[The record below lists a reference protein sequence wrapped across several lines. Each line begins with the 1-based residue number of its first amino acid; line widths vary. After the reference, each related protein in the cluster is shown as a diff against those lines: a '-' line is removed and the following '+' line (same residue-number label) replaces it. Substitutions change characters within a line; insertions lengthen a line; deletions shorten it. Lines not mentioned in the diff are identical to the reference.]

1 MKVTLFDFQ
10 KDALNDL
17 RKALVKARQG
27 ASSDDQHVVAFS
39 AATGSG
45 KTIIMT
51 ALFEAILDEPDD
63 QLAWPL
69 DWTPQPDAVILWVSD
84 MPELNEQTKLKIESK
99 SDRVYRVNQLITID
113 AHFDAPRLDGGRI
126 YFINTQKLAINQPLT
141 NRGDGRQHL
150 IWETL
155 TNTALAIPDRF
166 YVVIDEAHRGMTSGK
181 GAQAA
186 QTLMQR
192 FLLGYP
198 EVGLV
203 KMPLVVGV
211 SATPKRFLDLLAH
224 AEHTITTHTVAVPP
238 EEVRKSGLLK
248 DRILIHHPET
258 ATTAEMALLEE
269 AARRWG
275 QMTVAWSSYCNDE
288 KEQTVWPVLVVQVEN
303 GTDRLLTKTDLG
315 AALTVIE
322 SAIGRRLNEG
332 EVAHAMHDTGDLDV
346 GGRRVRKVE
355 ASRIDGDKNIGVVF
369 FKSSLST
376 GWDCPRAEVMM
387 SFRRAEDH
395 TYIAQLLGRMVRTPL
410 ARRIEKDA
418 ALNDVHLFLPYFDTS
433 AVESVVAS
441 LHNAEDV
448 PPSETGSSRKL
459 VVLKRREGTEAIFMA
474 LDEVVTYRV
483 NAARAQNPLRRY
495 MAISRSLTIDE
506 IDEEAWGAAKRQIV
520 EWMGLRI
527 DAIKVAGQFDAAA
540 NAINKVGLRTL
551 AVNNGTGVAEPTAD
565 YYIDASGV
573 DIDRLFEEAGRAFSH
588 GLQMEYW
595 RAHADRDALEV
606 KVEAIVLACNPSAMA
621 TLEAFAELAFDA
633 LYDQHKKAISKLK
646 EQRRANYEKLRLA
659 TAKPNVV
666 PWHLPVSIDF
676 KREQTDPLWER
687 HLYVE
692 NNGQFRADLGSW
704 EASVL
709 KEELAKTEVVG
720 WLRNVDRKPWSLEI
734 PYETGGDVRP
744 MFPDL
749 VVVRKVGDEFAI
761 DILEPHD
768 PSLSDNFEKAVGLAK
783 FADKHGAMFGRI
795 QLIRK
800 QSSACG
806 EHFVRLE
813 INQAAT
819 IKKLLLITSNP
830 QLDDLFA
837 KCASGGGTQ
846 A

>member
-10 KDALNDL
+10 KDALGKL
-17 RKALVKARQG
+17 REALVSARKAVSPENQQVIAL
-27 ASSDDQHVVAFS
+27 S

-45 KTIIMT
+45 KTIMMT

-69 DWTPQPDAVILWVSD
+69 DWAPQPDAVILWVSD

-99 SDRVYRVNQLITID
+99 SDKVYRVNQLITID
-113 AHFDAPRLDGGRI
+113 AHFDAPRLNGGRI

-166 YVVIDEAHRGMTSGK
+166 YVVIDEAHRGMTAGR

-203 KMPLVVGV
+203 KMPLVIGV
-211 SATPKRFLDLLAH
+211 SATPKRFLALIAH
-224 AEHTITTHTVAVPP
+224 AEHTLTTHKVLVPA

-248 DRILIHHPET
+248 DRILIHHPEA

-275 QMTVAWSSYCNDE
+275 QMTAAWAAFCTDE

-303 GTDRLLTKTDLG
+303 GSDRQLTKTDLG
-315 AALTVIE
+315 EALTVVE
-322 SAIGRRLNEG
+322 SAIGRRLKEG

-355 ASRIDGDKNIGVVF
+355 ASRIDTDKNIGVVF
-369 FKSSLST
+369 FKTSLST

-387 SFRRAEDH
+387 SFRRAQDH

-418 ALNDVHLFLPYFDTS
+418 ALNDVHLFLPYFDTG
-433 AVESVVAS
+433 AVENVVAS

-448 PPSETGSSRKL
+448 PPAETGSSRDL
-459 VVLKRREGTEAIFMA
+459 VVLKRRDGVEELFAA
-474 LDEVVTYRV
+474 LDETVTYRV
-483 NAARAQNPLRRY
+483 KAARVQNPLRRY

-506 IDEEAWGAAKRQIV
+506 IDEDAWGVAKCQIV
-520 EWMGLRI
+520 DWMGQRVA
-527 DAIKVAGQFDAAA
+527 AIKSAGQFDAAA
-540 NAINKVGLRTL
+540 KATTQVGLRTL
-551 AVNNGTGVAEPTAD
+551 AVNNTTGIAEPAAD
-565 YYIDASGV
+565 YHIDASDV

-606 KVEAIVLACNPSAMA
+606 KVEAIVLARHAAQMA
-621 TLEAFAELAFDA
+621 VLESHAETAFDS
-633 LYDQHKKAISKLK
+633 LYDQHKKAVSKLK
-646 EQRRANYEKLRLA
+646 EQRRVNYEKLRLA
-659 TAKPNVV
+659 TAKPNEV
-666 PWHLPVSIDF
+666 PWHLPASIDF
-676 KREQTDPLWER
+676 KRLPADPLWER

-692 NNGQFRADLGSW
+692 GNGQFRAELGSW
-704 EASVL
+704 EAAVL
-709 KEELAKTEVVG
+709 QEELAKPEVVG
-720 WLRNVDRKPWSLEI
+720 WLRNLDRKLWSLEI
-734 PYETGGDVRP
+734 PYESGGDVRP

-749 VVVRKVGDEFAI
+749 VIVRKVGSEFAI
-761 DILEPHD
+761 DILEPHN

-783 FADKHGAMFGRI
+783 FAEKHGALFGRI

-800 QSSACG
+800 HSSAGG
-806 EHFVRLE
+806 EHFARLE
-813 INQAAT
+813 INQTAML
-819 IKKLLLITSNP
+819 KKLLLITSNP
-830 QLDDLFA
+830 LLDALFSSTA
-837 KCASGGGTQ
+837 T
-846 A
+846 

>member
-1 MKVTLFDFQ
+1 MKVSLFDFQ
-10 KDALNDL
+10 RDALHLL
-17 RKALVKARQG
+17 REKILAARKF
-27 ASSDDQHVVAFS
+27 ASSQQPQAIAFS
-39 AATGSG
+39 APTGSG
-45 KTIIMT
+45 KTIMMT
-51 ALFEAILDEPDD
+51 ALFEAILDQPDD
-63 QLAWPL
+63 ELAWPL
-69 DWTPQPDAVILWVSD
+69 DWEPQSNAVILWVSD

-99 SDRVYRVNQLITID
+99 SNKVYRVNQLITID
-113 AHFDAPRLDGGRI
+113 AHFDASRLDGGRI
-126 YFINTQKLAINQPLT
+126 YFINTQKLAVNQPLT

-166 YVVIDEAHRGMTSGK
+166 YVVIDEAHRGMSAGR

-192 FLLGYP
+192 FVLGYP

-211 SATPKRFLDLLAH
+211 SATPKRFMDLLEH
-224 AEHTITTHTVAVPP
+224 APHTIHKIAIPAD
-238 EEVRKSGLLK
+238 EVRKSGLLK
-248 DRILIHHPET
+248 DRILIHHPEA

-275 QMTVAWSSYCNDE
+275 QMTTAWGAYCRDE
-288 KEQTVWPVLVVQVEN
+288 QEQAVWPVLVVQVEN
-303 GTDRLLTKTDLG
+303 GSDRQLTRTDL
-315 AALTVIE
+315 ADALTVIE

-332 EVAHAMHDTGDLDV
+332 EVAHAMHDTGDLDI
-346 GGRRVRKVE
+346 GGRRVRKVD
-355 ASRIDGDKNIGVVF
+355 ASRIDADKNIGVVF
-369 FKSSLST
+369 FKTSLST

-418 ALNDVHLFLPYFDTS
+418 ALNDVHLFLPYFDTQ

-448 PPSETGSSRKL
+448 PPAETGSSRNL
-459 VVLKRREGTEAIFMA
+459 VVLKRREGAEDIFA
-474 LDEVVTYRV
+474 ELDGLITYRV
-483 NAARAQNPLRRY
+483 NAARAQSPLRRY
-495 MAISRSLTIDE
+495 MAIARSLTMDE
-506 IDEEAWGAAKRQIV
+506 IDDDTWDVAKRQIV
-520 EWMGLRI
+520 DWMGQRI
-527 DAIKVAGQFDAAA
+527 AAIKTAGQFNAAA
-540 NAINKVGLRTL
+540 KAITQVGLRTL
-551 AVNNGTGVAEPTAD
+551 AVQNGTGVSEPAAD
-565 YYIDASGV
+565 YHIDASDV

-588 GLQMEYW
+588 GLQMDYW

-606 KVEAIVLACNPSAMA
+606 KVEAIVLARNAAEM
-621 TLEAFAELAFDA
+621 AELEVQAEAAFDA
-633 LYDQHKKAISKLK
+633 LYDQHKKAIFKLK
-646 EQRRANYEKLRLA
+646 EQRRSNYEKLRLA
-659 TAKPNVV
+659 TVQPNEV
-666 PWHLPVSIDF
+666 PWHLPSAIDF
-676 KREQTDPLWER
+676 KRLPTDPLWER

-692 NNGQFRADLGSW
+692 ANGQFRAELGTW
-704 EASVL
+704 EAAVL
-709 KEELAKTEVVG
+709 KEELAKPAVVG
-720 WLRNVDRKPWSLEI
+720 WLRNLDRKPWSLEI
-734 PYETGGDVRP
+734 PYVSGGDVRP

-749 VVVRKVGDEFAI
+749 VVVRKSGSEFAF

-783 FADKHGAMFGRI
+783 FAEKHGALFGRI

-800 QSSACG
+800 QSSAGG

-813 INQAAT
+813 INHAAT

-830 QLDDLFA
+830 QLDELFA
-837 KCASGGGTQ
+837 SAAK
-846 A
+846 

>member
-1 MKVTLFDFQ
+1 MRVTLFDFQ
-10 KDALNDL
+10 KDALRDL
-17 RKALVKARQG
+17 RKALLKARL
-27 ASSDDQHVVAFS
+27 AVSSEDQHVVAFS

-69 DWTPQPDAVILWVSD
+69 DWAPQPDAVILWVSD

-99 SDRVYRVNQLITID
+99 SDKVYRVNQLITID

-126 YFINTQKLAINQPLT
+126 YFINTQKLAVNQPLT

-155 TNTALAIPDRF
+155 TNTARAIPDRF

-192 FLLGYP
+192 FLLGFP

-203 KMPLVVGV
+203 KMPMVIGV
-211 SATPKRFLDLLAH
+211 SATPKRFLDLLTN
-224 AEHTITTHTVAVPP
+224 AEHTVTTHRVAVPA

-248 DRILIHHPET
+248 DRILIHHPDA

-275 QMTVAWSSYCNDE
+275 QMTQAWGSFCKEENE
-288 KEQTVWPVLVVQVEN
+288 KVVWPVLVVQVEN
-303 GTDRLLTKTDLG
+303 GSDQLLTKTDLG
-315 AALTVIE
+315 AALSVIE

-332 EVAHAMHDTGDLDV
+332 ELAHAMHDTGDLDV
-346 GGRRVRKVE
+346 GGRRVRKVD
-355 ASRIDGDKNIGVVF
+355 ASRIDADKNIGVVF
-369 FKSSLST
+369 FKTSLST

-410 ARRIEKDA
+410 ARRVEKDA
-418 ALNDVHLFLPYFDTS
+418 ALNDVHLFLPYFDTE
-433 AVESVVAS
+433 AVDTVVAS

-448 PPSETGSSRKL
+448 PPAETGSSRNL
-459 VVLKRREGTEAIFMA
+459 VVLERREGTDDIFTA
-474 LDEVVTYRV
+474 LNDLVTYRV
-483 NAARAQNPLRRY
+483 NAARAQSPLRRY

-506 IDEEAWGAAKRQIV
+506 IDESAWETAKRQIV
-520 EWMGLRI
+520 DWMGRRI
-527 DAIKVAGQFDAAA
+527 AAIKLADKFDLAA
-540 NAINKVGLRTL
+540 NAITQVGVRTL
-551 AVNNGTGVAEPTAD
+551 AVHNGSNITQPTAN
-565 YYIDASGV
+565 YRIDASDI
-573 DIDRLFEEAGRAFSH
+573 DIDRLFEEAGRAFGH

-595 RAHADRDALEV
+595 RTHADRDAVDV
-606 KVEAIVLACNPSAMA
+606 KVEAIVLARNGSEIVK
-621 TLEAFAELAFDA
+621 LESLAEAAFDA
-633 LYDQHKKAISKLK
+633 IYDQHRRAIYKLK
-646 EQRRANYEKLRLA
+646 EQRRVNYEKLRLA
-659 TAKPNVV
+659 TAKPNEV
-666 PWHLPVSIDF
+666 PWHLPASIDF
-676 KREQTDPLWER
+676 KRLPTDPLWER
-687 HLYVE
+687 HVYVE
-692 NNGQFRADLGSW
+692 SNGLFRAELGNW
-704 EASVL
+704 EAGVL
-709 KEELAKTEVVG
+709 VEELAKSEVVG
-720 WLRNVDRKPWSLEI
+720 WLRNLDRKPWSLEI
-734 PYETGGDVRP
+734 PYESGGDVRP

-749 VVVRKVGDEFAI
+749 VVVRKVGGDYVI

-768 PSLSDNFEKAVGLAK
+768 PSLSDNFEKAVGLAR
-783 FADKHGAMFGRI
+783 FAEKHGALFGRI

-800 QSSACG
+800 RALAGG
-806 EHFVRLE
+806 EHFARLE

-837 KCASGGGTQ
+837 A
-846 A
+846 AAV

>member
-27 ASSDDQHVVAFS
+27 VSSDDQHVVAFS

-45 KTIIMT
+45 KTIMMT

-69 DWTPQPDAVILWVSD
+69 DWVPQPDAVILWVSD

-99 SDRVYRVNQLITID
+99 SDKVYRVNQLITID

-126 YFINTQKLAINQPLT
+126 YFINTQKLAVNQPLT

-155 TNTALAIPDRF
+155 TNTARAIPDRF

-192 FLLGYP
+192 FLLGHP
-198 EVGLV
+198 DSGLV
-203 KMPLVVGV
+203 KMPMVIGV
-211 SATPKRFLDLLAH
+211 SATPRRFLDLIAA
-224 AEHTITTHTVAVPP
+224 AEHSVTTHKVAVPA

-275 QMTVAWSSYCNDE
+275 HMTTSWSAYCHEEN
-288 KEQTVWPVLVVQVEN
+288 EQFVWPVLVVQVEN
-303 GTDRLLTKTDLG
+303 GSDKQLTKTDLG

-332 EVAHAMHDTGDLDV
+332 EVVHAMHDTGDLDI
-346 GGRRVRKVE
+346 GGRRVRKVD
-355 ASRIDGDKNIGVVF
+355 ASRIDADKNIGVVF
-369 FKSSLST
+369 FKTSLST

-418 ALNDVHLFLPYFDTS
+418 ALNDVHLFLPYFDTN
-433 AVESVVAS
+433 AVKSVVAS

-448 PPSETGSSRKL
+448 PPAETGSSHNL
-459 VVLKRREGTEAIFMA
+459 VILKRREGTEDIFNS
-474 LDEVVTYRV
+474 LVETVTYRV
-483 NAARAQNPLRRY
+483 NAARAQSPLRRL
-495 MAISRSLTIDE
+495 MAISRSLTLDE
-506 IDEEAWGAAKRQIV
+506 IDDHAWAVAKRQIV
-520 EWMGLRI
+520 EWMGERI
-527 DAIKVAGQFDAAA
+527 VAIKTTDQFNVSA
-540 NAINKVGLRTL
+540 NSITQVGLRTL
-551 AVNNGTGVAEPTAD
+551 TVNNGTGIAEPTAD
-565 YYIDASGV
+565 YNIDATSV
-573 DIDRLFEEAGRAFSH
+573 DIDRLFEEAGRVFSN

-595 RAHADRDALEV
+595 RTNAERDAQEV
-606 KVEAIVLACNPSAMA
+606 KVEVIVLARNSAEMA
-621 TLEAFAELAFDA
+621 VLESKAESAFDN
-633 LYDQHKKAISKLK
+633 LYDLHKKAIYQLK
-646 EQRRANYEKLRLA
+646 EQSRSSYDKLRLA
-659 TAKPNVV
+659 TAKPTEV
-666 PWHLPVSIDF
+666 PWHLPASIDF
-676 KREQTDPLWER
+676 KRQQTDPVWER

-692 NNGQFRADLGSW
+692 NNGLFRAELGSW
-704 EASVL
+704 EAEVL
-709 KEELAKTEVVG
+709 KEELAKPDVVG
-720 WLRNVDRKPWSLEI
+720 WLRNLDRKLWSLEI
-734 PYETGGDVRP
+734 PYETGGSVRP

-749 VVVRKVGDEFAI
+749 VVVRKVDCKFEI

-783 FADKHGAMFGRI
+783 FAEKHGAQFGRI

-800 QSSACG
+800 MTSAGG
-806 EHFVRLE
+806 EHFARLE
-813 INQAAT
+813 INQTAM
-819 IKKLLLITSNP
+819 IKKLLLINGNP
-830 QLDDLFA
+830 QLDDLF
-837 KCASGGGTQ
+837 KNHS
-846 A
+846 

>member
-17 RKALVKARQG
+17 RKALVKARQ
-27 ASSDDQHVVAFS
+27 AVSSEDQHVVTFS

-45 KTIIMT
+45 KTIMMT

-69 DWTPQPDAVILWVSD
+69 DWVPQPDAVILWVSD

-99 SDRVYRVNQLITID
+99 SDKVYRVNQLITID

-155 TNTALAIPDRF
+155 TNTARAIPDRF
-166 YVVIDEAHRGMTSGK
+166 YVVIDEAHRGMTSGR

-198 EVGLV
+198 EVGLL
-203 KMPLVVGV
+203 KMPLVIGV
-211 SATPKRFLDLLAH
+211 SATPKRFLDLISH
-224 AEHTITTHTVAVPP
+224 AEHTITTHKVAVLA

-248 DRILIHHPET
+248 DRILIHHPE
-258 ATTAEMALLEE
+258 AVTTAEMALLEE

-275 QMTVAWSSYCNDE
+275 QITQAWSIYCTDE
-288 KEQTVWPVLVVQVEN
+288 KEQPVWPVLVVQVEN
-303 GTDRLLTKTDLG
+303 GSDRQLTRTDLAG
-315 AALTVIE
+315 ALTVIE
-322 SAIGRRLNEG
+322 SAIGRRLKEG
-332 EVAHAMHDTGDLDV
+332 EVVHAMHDTGDLDI
-346 GGRRVRKVE
+346 GGRRVRKVD
-355 ASRIDGDKNIGVVF
+355 ASRIDADKNIGVVF
-369 FKSSLST
+369 FKTSLST

-387 SFRRAEDH
+387 SFRRAQDH

-448 PPSETGSSRKL
+448 PPAETGSSRNL
-459 VVLKRREGTEAIFMA
+459 VILKRREDSEAIFSA
-474 LDEVVTYRV
+474 LDELITYRV
-483 NAARAQNPLRRY
+483 NAARAQSPLRRY

-506 IDEEAWGAAKRQIV
+506 IDDDSWDAAKRQIV
-520 EWMGLRI
+520 DWMGLRI
-527 DAIKVAGQFDAAA
+527 AAIKAIGQFDAAA
-540 NAINKVGLRTL
+540 NAITQVSLRTL
-551 AVNNGTGVAEPTAD
+551 TVHNSTGAAESTAD
-565 YYIDASGV
+565 YHISASDV
-573 DIDRLFEEAGRAFSH
+573 DIDRLFEEAGRVFSH
-588 GLQMEYW
+588 GLQMDYW
-595 RAHADRDALEV
+595 RTHADRDALQV
-606 KVEAIVLACNPSAMA
+606 KVEAIVLARNASEMA
-621 TLEAFAELAFDA
+621 VLEAEAEAAFDR
-633 LYDQHKKAISKLK
+633 LYDLHKKAISKLK
-646 EQRRANYEKLRLA
+646 EQRRAKYEKLRLA
-659 TAKPNVV
+659 TAKPNEV
-666 PWHLPVSIDF
+666 PWHLPTSIDF
-676 KREQTDPLWER
+676 KRLPTDPLWEQ

-692 NNGQFRADLGSW
+692 HNGQFRAELGNW
-704 EASVL
+704 EAGVL
-709 KEELAKTEVVG
+709 REELAKPEVVG
-720 WLRNVDRKPWSLEI
+720 WLRNLDRKPWSLEI
-734 PYETGGDVRP
+734 PYQTGSDIRP

-749 VVVRKVGDEFAI
+749 VVVRQIDGAFVI

-768 PSLSDNFEKAVGLAK
+768 PSLADNFEKAVGLAR
-783 FADKHGAMFGRI
+783 FAEKHGALFGRI

-800 QSSACG
+800 QSSAG
-806 EHFVRLE
+806 GAYFARLE
-813 INQAAT
+813 INQATT
-819 IKKLLLITSNP
+819 IKKLLLITTNP
-830 QLDDLFA
+830 QLDELFA
-837 KCASGGGTQ
+837 GI
-846 A
+846 

>member
-10 KDALNDL
+10 KDALGKL
-17 RKALVKARQG
+17 REALVSARKSVSAHSQ
-27 ASSDDQHVVAFS
+27 QVIAFS

-45 KTIIMT
+45 KTIMLT

-69 DWTPQPDAVILWVSD
+69 DWAPQPDAVILWVSD

-99 SDRVYRVNQLITID
+99 SDKVYRVNQLITID
-113 AHFDAPRLDGGRI
+113 AHFDAHRLEGGRI
-126 YFINTQKLAINQPLT
+126 YFINTQKLAVNQPLT
-141 NRGDGRQHL
+141 NRGDGREHL

-155 TNTALAIPDRF
+155 TNTAQAIPDRF
-166 YVVIDEAHRGMTSGK
+166 YVVIDEAHRGMTSGR

-203 KMPLVVGV
+203 RMPMVIGV
-211 SATPKRFLDLLAH
+211 SATPKRFLDLMAH
-224 AEHTITTHTVAVPP
+224 AEHTVTTYKVAVPA
-238 EEVRKSGLLK
+238 EDVRKSGLLK
-248 DRILIHHPET
+248 DRILIHHPEA

-275 QMTVAWSSYCNDE
+275 QMTSAWGAYCHEE
-288 KEQTVWPVLVVQVEN
+288 KEQTIWPVLVVQVEN
-303 GTDRLLTKTDLG
+303 GSERQLTKTDLG
-315 AALTVIE
+315 AALNVIE

-355 ASRIDGDKNIGVVF
+355 ASRIDTDKNIGVVF
-369 FKSSLST
+369 FKTSLST

-387 SFRRAEDH
+387 SFRRAQDH

-418 ALNDVHLFLPYFDTS
+418 ALNDVHLFLPYFDTN
-433 AVESVVAS
+433 AVKSVVTS

-448 PPSETGSSRKL
+448 PPAETGSGHSL
-459 VVLKRREGTEAIFMA
+459 VVLKRREGSDAIFTA
-474 LDEVVTYRV
+474 LNELITYRV
-483 NAARAQNPLRRY
+483 NAARAQSPLRRY
-495 MAISRSLTIDE
+495 MAISRGLTIDG
-506 IDEEAWGAAKRQIV
+506 IDEDAWGQAKQQIV
-520 EWMGLRI
+520 EWMGQRVA
-527 DAIKVAGQFDAAA
+527 AIKTADQYDAAA
-540 NAINKVGLRTL
+540 KAIMQVELLTL
-551 AVNNGTGVAEPTAD
+551 AVNNGTGVAEPPEN
-565 YYIDASGV
+565 YHINASDV
-573 DIDRLFEEAGRAFSH
+573 DIDRQFEEAGRVFSH

-595 RAHADRDALEV
+595 RAHADRNALEV
-606 KVEAIVLACNPSAMA
+606 KVEAIVLSRNAAEMA
-621 TLEAFAELAFDA
+621 VLESQAEAAFDC
-633 LYDQHKKAISKLK
+633 LYDQHKKAIYKLK
-646 EQRRANYEKLRLA
+646 EQRRLNYEKLRLA
-659 TAKPNVV
+659 TAKPNEV
-666 PWHLPVSIDF
+666 PWQLPESIDF
-676 KREQTDPLWER
+676 KRLATDPLWER

-692 NNGQFRADLGSW
+692 GNGQFRAVLGSW
-704 EASVL
+704 ESCVL
-709 KEELAKTEVVG
+709 KEELAKPEVVG
-720 WLRNVDRKPWSLEI
+720 WLRNLDRKPWSLEI

-749 VVVRKVGDEFAI
+749 VVVRKIDSDFVI

-768 PSLSDNFEKAVGLAK
+768 PSLSDNFEKAIGLAK
-783 FADKHGAMFGRI
+783 FAEKHGGLFGRI

-800 QSSACG
+800 RSSAGG
-806 EHFVRLE
+806 EHFARME
-813 INQAAT
+813 INQAST
-819 IKKLLLITSNP
+819 IKKLLPITSNP

-837 KCASGGGTQ
+837 EVSK
-846 A
+846 

>member
-1 MKVTLFDFQ
+1 MKITLFDFQ
-10 KDALNDL
+10 KDALNKL
-17 RKALVKARQG
+17 REALVSARKAVSPNNQQVIAL
-27 ASSDDQHVVAFS
+27 S

-45 KTIIMT
+45 KTIMMT

-69 DWTPQPDAVILWVSD
+69 DWAPQPDAVILWVSD

-99 SDRVYRVNQLITID
+99 SDKVYRVNQLITID

-126 YFINTQKLAINQPLT
+126 YFINTQKLAVNQPLT

-166 YVVIDEAHRGMTSGK
+166 YVVIDEAHRGMTAGR

-203 KMPLVVGV
+203 KMPMVIGV
-211 SATPKRFLDLLAH
+211 SATPKRFLDLIAH
-224 AEHTITTHTVAVPP
+224 AEHTVTTHKVPVP
-238 EEVRKSGLLK
+238 AEEVRKSGLLK
-248 DRILIHHPET
+248 DRILIHHPEA
-258 ATTAEMALLEE
+258 ATNAEMALLEE

-275 QMTVAWSSYCNDE
+275 QMTTAWAAFCTEE

-303 GTDRLLTKTDLG
+303 GSDRQLTNTDLA

-322 SAIGRRLNEG
+322 SAIGRRLKEG

-355 ASRIDGDKNIGVVF
+355 ASRIDADKNIGVVF
-369 FKSSLST
+369 FKTSLST

-387 SFRRAEDH
+387 SFRRAQDH

-418 ALNDVHLFLPYFDTS
+418 ALNDVHLFLPYFDTG
-433 AVESVVAS
+433 AVQNVVAS

-448 PPSETGSSRKL
+448 PPAETGSGRHL
-459 VVLKRREGTEAIFMA
+459 VVLKRRDGAEDIFAA
-474 LDEVVTYRV
+474 LDETVTYRV
-483 NAARAQNPLRRY
+483 NAARAQSPLRRY

-506 IDEEAWGAAKRQIV
+506 IDEEAWGAAIRQIV
-520 EWMGLRI
+520 DWMGQRVA
-527 DAIKVAGQFDAAA
+527 AIKVSGQFDAAA
-540 NAINKVGLRTL
+540 RAITQVGLRTL
-551 AVNNGTGVAEPTAD
+551 AVNNMTGVAEPAAD
-565 YYIDASGV
+565 YHIDAADV

-588 GLQMEYW
+588 GLQMEFW
-595 RAHADRDALEV
+595 RAHADREALEV
-606 KVEAIVLACNPSAMA
+606 KVEAIVLARNAAEMA
-621 TLEAFAELAFDA
+621 VLESHAEAAFDS

-646 EQRRANYEKLRLA
+646 EQRRVNYEKLRLA
-659 TAKPNVV
+659 TAKLNEV
-666 PWHLPVSIDF
+666 PWHLPASIDF
-676 KREQTDPLWER
+676 KRLPTDPLWER

-692 NNGQFRADLGSW
+692 SSGQFRAELGSW
-704 EASVL
+704 EAAVL
-709 KEELAKTEVVG
+709 KEELAKPEVVG
-720 WLRNVDRKPWSLEI
+720 WLRNLDRKPWSLEI
-734 PYETGGDVRP
+734 PHESGGDIRP

-749 VVVRKVGDEFAI
+749 VVVRKEGGEFVI

-783 FADKHGAMFGRI
+783 FAEKHGALFGRI

-800 QSSACG
+800 QSSAGG
-806 EHFVRLE
+806 EHFARLE
-813 INQAAT
+813 INQTAM
-819 IKKLLLITSNP
+819 IKQLVLVTSNP
-830 QLDDLFA
+830 QLDALFA
-837 KCASGGGTQ
+837 SAAAQSR
-846 A
+846 